1 MVWYSSALQVSSN
14 LQCLFT
20 DDATASYR
28 GDSLV
33 TKERWNGL
41 RMPRPCA
48 VEVHV
53 SCCPTANL
61 LTKSIKREN
70 STAQGRGISE
80 DSVAV

>member
-1 MVWYSSALQVSSN
+1 MMPQHRAVEVQGR
-14 LQCLFT
+14 
-20 DDATASYR
+20 SY
-28 GDSLV
+28 
-33 TKERWNGL
+33 KERWNGP
-41 RMPRPCA
+41 RMSWPCA

-80 DSVAV
+80 DSVAVW